1 MSRSNL
7 LFELQKIDLARDD
20 QITDLSR
27 VVAALQGNPELA
39 RAAKHVEDA
48 EAELARIE
56 PILRDRNLERDG
68 VKEHVA
74 REEQKLYGGI
84 VKSPKELQSLELE
97 VEALKRRLSELD
109 DEVLEAMLARD
120 EAAARLASAR
130 EHLRTTQE
138 AAAAEQ
144 VELMQRKAELTAR
157 VRQLDADRLGLVERI
172 DKADLDQYTRLR
184 AAKNGRAV
192 ARIRE
197 GSCDACGMQLP
208 RQDVARAR
216 NDASF
221 VYCPGCGRILTE

>member
-20 QITDLSR
+20 RIAELTR
-27 VVAALQGNPELA
+27 VVAALQGNPEVA
-39 RAAKHVEDA
+39 RATKQVEVA

-68 VKEHVA
+68 VKEHIA
-74 REEQKLYGGI
+74 REEQKLYGGV
-84 VKSPKELQSLELE
+84 VKSPKELQSLEQE
-97 VEALKRRLSELD
+97 VEALKRRLLDLD
-109 DEVLEAMLARD
+109 DEALEAMLARD
-120 EAAARLASAR
+120 EAAARLATAQ
-130 EHLRTTQE
+130 EHLRITQE

-144 VELMQRKAELTAR
+144 VDLMQRKGELTAA
-157 VRQLDADRLGLVERI
+157 VRQLDADRLELVERI
-172 DKADLDQYTRLR
+172 DKADLDLYTRLR

-192 ARIRE
+192 ARIRD

-216 NDASF
+216 DDSSF